1 MTTESSMPEFA
12 IALRGYDRDQV
23 DEYVA
28 RLRDW
33 MVEAQSRVDL
43 AESAAEAERRDAA
56 ALRDRLAELESKGP
70 QLPPSFESLG
80 AKIASMLA
88 LAEESATELRQR
100 AEEDA
105 EARLSQARRAADQL
119 LRNAEARLAE
129 ARQAAEELLR
139 NAETRSREEAEARA
153 SDLITDA
160 RRLAGDIVRHAEER
174 AAATVAEAEA
184 RHDRLTADIAAILD
198 RRQEIIEDLSRL
210 RDALDATISSPVPE
224 APERPPDSATTE
236 VDVTPLPPSPPAP
249 TTGTDAP
256 TDRPMAQAPPRS
268 A

>member
-1 MTTESSMPEFA
+1 MTAESRMPEFA

-33 MVEAQSRVDL
+33 MAEAQSRVDL
-43 AESAAEAERRDAA
+43 AESAAEAERRDAT

-70 QLPPSFESLG
+70 QLPPSFESVG
-80 AKIASMLA
+80 AKIARMLA
-88 LAEESATELRQR
+88 LAEESAAELRQR

-105 EARLSQARRAADQL
+105 EARLSQARQAADQL

-129 ARQAAEELLR
+129 ARSAADELLR

-174 AAATVAEAEA
+174 AAATVAEVEA
-184 RHDRLTADIAAILD
+184 RHDRLTAEVAAILG
-198 RRQEIIEDLSRL
+198 RRQEIVEDLTRL
-210 RDALDATISSPVPE
+210 RDAIDATITSRALE
-224 APERPPDSATTE
+224 APERPPDSVTTE
-236 VDVTPLPPSPPAP
+236 VGVTPLAPSPATASAPETPADP
-249 TTGTDAP
+249 AAHRTTT
-256 TDRPMAQAPPRS
+256 S